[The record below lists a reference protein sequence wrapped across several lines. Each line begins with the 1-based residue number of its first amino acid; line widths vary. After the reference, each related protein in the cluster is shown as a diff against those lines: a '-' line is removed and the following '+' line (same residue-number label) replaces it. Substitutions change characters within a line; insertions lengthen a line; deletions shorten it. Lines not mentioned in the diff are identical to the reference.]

1 MFLDNCLWP
10 MWANI
15 RLTILLTC
23 TYTKMKNELRYFGI
37 LLITLILIPLTHA
50 ANFNFGHIS
59 TNDGLSDN
67 QVNYITKDSKGFVWF
82 ANKNGLNRFDGTRI
96 KVYQSDKSDST
107 AMPDSYVETVE
118 EAYDGKLW
126 LNSYGGIYVFDPLK
140 EAFTTNLYEIYG
152 VFGVKDYSVYRYNI
166 DDDKNIWLLSL
177 HNVFYFE
184 GKKRKLHVI
193 PISNAKKA
201 KQGLPISVYK
211 RKDLVWIAYDKGV
224 IEEYDSRTLKLQR
237 VDFELADYFNKKVL
251 KQQYNVRIFTDS
263 DFNLWAYGMDSGVF
277 VYNRISQKWSFNDPD
292 SKLNT
297 ISSVINSVKQ
307 DFSGRIWM
315 ASEQNGVYIFD
326 KYISD
331 LHNLRQN
338 PMEERGLSHNSVQ
351 ALYVD
356 DLGIVWVGTFKQ
368 GVDYYHKD
376 ILKFKIEKENPYNKQ
391 SLPYNDINCFLEDRS
406 GNLWM
411 GTNGDGLIV
420 RNKTGEYKQYRP
432 GGVGGLSSGVI
443 VSLRQDSV
451 GKIWIGTYLGG
462 VNVFDGKSFKVY
474 KSTEN
479 DPFSLSANS
488 IWDIAFDKY
497 NRMWV
502 ATLGGGIDCF
512 DSKMKKLDNFSK
524 ADSSLVSSFALNL
537 LPDGNLLHVG
547 TGEGVSTIDL
557 QSMRPVPFFVFKG
570 KNKCLSNVNVNL
582 IFKDSRGLYW
592 IGTREGLNC
601 YNKKREELYI
611 FGVKD
616 GLPDNII
623 HAMVEDQNHCLWI
636 STLKGICRVDFE
648 KSGGGLRPLFV
659 TFDEKSGLQSP
670 PFNYKA
676 GLRALD
682 NTIYFAGAKGINY
695 FNADDIKNQSVEI
708 PVVFT
713 DFQIYNKS
721 IRPGHLY
728 GDRIILQQSISS
740 TDRVELDYSDNF
752 FSLEFAALNY
762 FMPGVSDYYYKL
774 DGFNTEWL
782 KTDANMH
789 KVTFTNLSPGKY
801 TLLVKAALRD
811 GQMGNITRLV
821 IVIRPPW
828 WLSNVAIFCYILLV
842 VLVFYFVRRSFIV
855 KNNKKIARNHEKME
869 ADKLHK
875 IDEMKLKFFT
885 NISHEF
891 RTPLTLIQAPLEKL
905 AGKVRDAESQMH
917 LDIISR
923 NAQQLLSLVNQVLD
937 FRKLEDSQPV
947 LTCSRGDIIDY
958 LSGIF
963 SDFSGG
969 FSKKDIRAGFNSTLS
984 SLLVNFDKEKIRKI
998 VSNLLSNA
1006 LKFTPVGGEITMSV
1020 EAGIEPNTHT
1030 VNLKISVVDN
1040 GIGIATEHQ
1049 EKIFER
1055 FYQVSHHSEGGQGSG
1070 IGLHLVKEYLQLM
1083 HGDVELQSVEGE
1095 GSTFTIRIPLELI
1108 HLEHS
1113 TAKPVAGNGGRAEG
1127 LVADAET
1134 DQAMPLV
1141 LVVEDNPDLR
1151 VFLKDC
1157 LKENYRVIEA
1167 ANGAKG
1173 LDVARKL
1180 MPDLIISDIMMPVM
1194 DGMEMSKRLKSE
1206 LVTSHIPI
1214 ILLTAKISEETK
1226 LQGLQLGIDDYMT
1239 KPFNLEELLLKIRNI
1254 ANQREILQKRFQ
1266 KKIEVS
1272 PDQIA
1277 ITSLDEKLLEKAIKI
1292 VEDNMSNSELS
1303 VEEMSRMLGM
1313 SRVQLYKK
1321 LLSITGKTPIEFIRI
1336 IRLKRAALLLE
1347 KSQMSVS
1354 EIAYEVGFN
1363 TPRYFSRYFKEEY
1376 NMTPSAYCEMKGA
1389 AKKEWDR
1396 EEE

>member
-1 MFLDNCLWP
+1 MKIQLRYLFILYITFISIPLLRA
-10 MWANI
+10 ANI
-15 RLTILLTC
+15 
-23 TYTKMKNELRYFGI
+23 
-37 LLITLILIPLTHA
+37 
-50 ANFNFGHIS
+50 NFGHIS
-59 TNDGLSDN
+59 TTDGLSDN

-96 KVYQSDKSDST
+96 RVYQSNKNDST

-118 EAYDGKLW
+118 EAYDGRMW
-126 LNSYGGIYVFDPLK
+126 LSSYGGIYIFDPLK
-140 EAFTTNLYEIYG
+140 EIFITNLYEIYG
-152 VFGVKDYSVYRYNI
+152 VFGVKDYTVNRHYI
-166 DDDKNIWLLSL
+166 DDNKNIWLLSPS
-177 HNVFYFE
+177 NVFYFE
-184 GKKRKLHVI
+184 GKKRKLHVF
-193 PISNAKKA
+193 PVNPAKKS
-201 KQGLPISVYK
+201 GYGRPISVFK
-211 RKDLVWIAYDKGV
+211 RKDLVWIAYEKGV

-237 VDFELADYFNKKVL
+237 IDFGLADYFIKGQL
-251 KQQYNVRIFTDS
+251 KQQYNLRLFADS
-263 DFNLWAYGMDSGVF
+263 DFNLWIYGLDHGVF
-277 VYNRISQKWSFNDPD
+277 VYDRVGQKWSFNNPD
-292 SKLNT
+292 SKLNS
-297 ISSVINSVKQ
+297 ISSVVNSVKQ
-307 DFSGRIWM
+307 DFSRRIWL
-315 ASEQNGVYIFD
+315 ASEQNGIYIFD
-326 KYISD
+326 KMSGG
-331 LHNLRQN
+331 LQNVKQN

-351 ALYVD
+351 TLYVD

-391 SLPYNDINCFLEDRS
+391 SLPYNDINCFLEDRN

-420 RNKTGEYKQYRP
+420 RGKTGEYKQYRP
-432 GGVGGLSSGVI
+432 GGVGSLSSGVI
-443 VSLRQDSV
+443 VSLRQDSL
-451 GKIWIGTYLGG
+451 GRIWIGTYLGG

-474 KSTEN
+474 KNDEK
-479 DPFSLSANS
+479 DPFSVSSNS
-488 IWDIAFDKY
+488 IWDIVFDKY
-497 NRMWV
+497 NRLWV

-524 ADSSLVSSFALNL
+524 TDSSLVSSYALAL
-537 LPDGNLLHVG
+537 LPDGKYLHVG

-557 QSMRPVPFFVFKG
+557 ETMRPVSFFVFNG
-570 KNKCLSNVNVNL
+570 RNKCLSNVNVNL

-601 YNKKREELYI
+601 YNKQREELYI
-611 FGVKD
+611 FGAKD

-623 HAMVEDQNHCLWI
+623 HSVVEDQNHCLWV
-636 STLKGICRVDFE
+636 STLKGICRVDFV
-648 KSGGGLRPLFV
+648 KSGGGLRPRFI

-676 GLRALD
+676 GLITAD

-695 FNADDIKNQSVEI
+695 FNADDIKNQNAES

-721 IRPGHLY
+721 IRPGQYY
-728 GDRIILQQSISS
+728 GNRIILQKSISA
-740 TDRVELDYSDNF
+740 TDRLELNYNDNF

-774 DGFNTEWL
+774 DGFNAQWL

-811 GQMGNITRLV
+811 GQIGNITRLI

-828 WLSNVAIFCYILLV
+828 WLSNIAVFCYILLV
-842 VLVFYFVRRSFIV
+842 VLVFYFVRRSFIE
-855 KNNKKIARNHEKME
+855 KNNKKIARNREKME
-869 ADKLHK
+869 AEKLHK

-891 RTPLTLIQAPLEKL
+891 RTPLTLIQAPIEKL
-905 AGKVRDAESQMH
+905 AEKVRDAESQMH
-917 LDIISR
+917 LEIISR

-937 FRKLEDSQPV
+937 FRKLEDSQPI

-969 FSKKDIRAGFNSTLS
+969 FEKKDIRAGFNSTLS
-984 SLLVNFDKEKIRKI
+984 SLLVNFDQEKIRKI

-1006 LKFTPVGGEITMSV
+1006 LKFTPRGGEITMLV
-1020 EAGIEPNTHT
+1020 EADIQSNNHT
-1030 VNLKISVVDN
+1030 VNLKISVSDN
-1040 GIGIATEHQ
+1040 GIGIPEEHQ

-1055 FYQVSHHSEGGQGSG
+1055 FYQVSHQGEGGQGSG

-1083 HGDVELQSVEGE
+1083 QGDVEMQSVEGE
-1095 GSTFTIRIPLELI
+1095 GSKFTIRLPLELI

-1113 TAKPVAGNGGRAEG
+1113 TTKPITDVSEYTEGVVAE
-1127 LVADAET
+1127 ADH
-1134 DQAMPLV
+1134 AMPLV

-1151 VFLKDC
+1151 VFLRDC

-1173 LDVARKL
+1173 LEMARKQ

-1194 DGMEMSKRLKSE
+1194 DGMEMCKRLKSE
-1206 LVTSHIPI
+1206 LITSHIPI

-1226 LQGLQLGIDDYMT
+1226 LMGLQIGIDDYIT

-1254 ANQREILQKRFQ
+1254 ANQRELLQKRFQ

-1272 PDQIA
+1272 PDQIT

-1303 VEEMSRMLGM
+1303 VEEMSRLLGM

-1389 AKKEWDR
+1389 TKKEWDR